1 MKKVVIY
8 FSMTENTAYVAKKIA
23 QLTGADL
30 LSVEP
35 VKNYP
40 KKGPLKYFFG
50 GMHAARGINPELK
63 PYDFDSSLYDTVIF
77 ASPVWASQVAPPVK
91 SFVEQN
97 KENLKGKKFA
107 LYTGYRGNGA
117 VKAAEN
123 FAKFL
128 GIEKFEKHLFL
139 TDPLQWASPK
149 KEAKIEE
156 FCKSL
161 I

>member
-50 GMHAARGINPELK
+50 GMHATRGINPELK

-149 KEAKIEE
+149 KEAKL
-156 FCKSL
+156 KNSAKA
-161 I
+161 